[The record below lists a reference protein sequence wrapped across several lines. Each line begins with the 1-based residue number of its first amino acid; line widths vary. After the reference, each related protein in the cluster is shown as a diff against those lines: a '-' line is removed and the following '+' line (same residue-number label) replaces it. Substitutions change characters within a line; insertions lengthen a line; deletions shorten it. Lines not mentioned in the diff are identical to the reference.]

1 MTHTDKSLLDL
12 FADLHSVGLAETA
25 YEEAER
31 LRTEAREDYK
41 RSLEPQLDI
50 TKWLLAKAY
59 PHTYV
64 LTLRQSSLT
73 KRMTT
78 TLFPVVRGH
87 ILCTSVTYSI
97 DEFEFYF
104 SPRVQSI
111 HYFSSLKGLKQGILD
126 LSKTYPTVTPDKFP
140 FLDIV

>member
-1 MTHTDKSLLDL
+1 MTHTEEDLLDL
-12 FADLHSVGLAETA
+12 YTCLQDIGLAETP

-31 LRTEAREDYK
+31 LRTEARESFRK
-41 RSLEPQLDI
+41 SLEPQLDI
-50 TKWLLAKAY
+50 TKWLLAKSY

-73 KRMTT
+73 KVMTT
-78 TLFPVVRGH
+78 ALFPVVRGH
-87 ILCTSVTYSI
+87 ILCTSITYSI

-104 SPRVQSI
+104 SPMVQSI
-111 HYFSSLKGLKQGILD
+111 HYFSSLKGLKQGLLD
-126 LSKTYPTVTPDKFP
+126 LSKTYPTVTPDKYP